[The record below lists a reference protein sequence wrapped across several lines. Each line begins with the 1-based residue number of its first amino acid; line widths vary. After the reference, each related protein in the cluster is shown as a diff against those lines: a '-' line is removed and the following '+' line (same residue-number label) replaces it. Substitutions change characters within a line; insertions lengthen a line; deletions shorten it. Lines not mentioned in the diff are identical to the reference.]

1 MAPKTDLKNLP
12 DKERKQIIVLGV
24 LLAAM
29 VLAGGFYLFSGS
41 ADGEETN
48 GERVDGKR
56 ALKPKERLELLEDRI
71 QQAERLIKRGTEIQ
85 SNLDEALAR
94 QEAYVRNIPPVDNR
108 FTWVTERVYACARQ
122 AGIEIE
128 LVDQLA
134 EATGE
139 EGGRIKPYAVRI
151 QAQGGFDALRGFM
164 SMMETE
170 NPLLRLVQLQ
180 VAGGTEPGRH
190 RLILDVDWPL
200 LVEPPPAAPARA
212 EKVEAT

>member
-12 DKERKQIIVLGV
+12 EKERKQIIVLGV
-24 LLAAM
+24 LLAAI

-41 ADGEETN
+41 ADGEEAD
-48 GERVDGKR
+48 GERP
-56 ALKPKERLELLEDRI
+56 LKPKEKLELLETRI
-71 QQAERLIKRGTEIQ
+71 EQAERLIKRGAEIQ
-85 SNLDEALAR
+85 ANLDEALAR
-94 QEAYVRNIPPVDNR
+94 QKAYVRNIPPVDNR

-134 EATGE
+134 EATGA

-151 QAQGGFDALRGFM
+151 QAHGGFDALRGFLRR
-164 SMMETE
+164 METE

-180 VAGGTEPGRH
+180 VTGGTEPERH

-200 LVEPPPAAPARA
+200 LVEPPPSAPAGA